1 MFELAKMT
9 YKTLKRVFIF
19 LIGSTIVLTGAVMFF
34 TPGPGIVVML
44 VGLVLLA
51 TEFIWARILLK
62 KFKDKAESLS
72 KNTLRAFNNKSKP
85 NQNGINDKKNSDY

>member
-1 MFELAKMT
+1 MFEFAKMT

-72 KNTLRAFNNKSKP
+72 KNTLRAFNNKLKP
-85 NQNGINDKKNSDY
+85 NQNSTNKKL

>member
-9 YKTLKRVFIF
+9 YKTLKRIFIF
-19 LIGSTIVLTGAVMFF
+19 LIGSTIVLIGAVMFF

-44 VGLVLLA
+44 IGLVLLA

-62 KFKDKAESLS
+62 KFKDKAGSLS
-72 KNTLRAFNNKSKP
+72 KNTLRAFNNKLKP
-85 NQNGINDKKNSDY
+85 KENASNEKR